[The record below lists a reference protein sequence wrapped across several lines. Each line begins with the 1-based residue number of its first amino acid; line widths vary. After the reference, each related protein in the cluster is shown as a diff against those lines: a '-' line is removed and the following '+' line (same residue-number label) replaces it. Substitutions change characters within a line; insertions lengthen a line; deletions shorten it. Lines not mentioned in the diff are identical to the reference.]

1 MGLHKQYLR
10 YGQTARNHLFGVNS
24 RNCGSDGSI
33 GVGKTNCKKKKKRN
47 NRPTVKRNVRGERDG
62 VNIRPTPISMLISQG
77 TKINNTRLAVI
88 VIGTITLILGII
100 LSSIPWLDYFI
111 LKNLRLWN
119 NTLSFRYWQR
129 PGVIRLTR
137 VYLFNVTNPDGFLFG
152 EKPKVEEVG
161 PFVYREDME
170 KVNVN
175 FYDNLT
181 VSYQHKKILQFVP
194 ELSIDKNTKTLTS
207 QSNDLNYILAKTLSV
222 ILAAAKFKSFVTVTA
237 DQLVFGYDDPLVTL
251 AHRFYPRHRRPMSQM
266 GLLIG
271 RNGTLTEI
279 STINTGFTGME
290 EFGYLNRLNGLDYIP
305 HWKGTPCG
313 SINGSEGSFFP
324 PRDITKSDLVHIYDK
339 DLCRV
344 IPLKYQKDVNKD
356 GISAALYE
364 LPENVYGDSKNNPDN
379 QCFDEESYEPVKGLQ
394 NISPCHF
401 GAPVYISNPHFYQS
415 DPSLLESVEGL
426 KPNKVKHRT
435 FFKIQPKLGVPLEG
449 KVRIQLN
456 LKVDKAKYISSVQ
469 NFRNFIFP
477 IMWLEEGISE
487 LTPSIWRWIY
497 LGTVFAPNC
506 VPIVSYITI
515 LVGIFMI
522 IFMFVYT
529 FKNYVFVQ
537 DPTLELIEIGRR
549 SLRRGSS
556 FIIHQQHKFMLHK
569 ECYTLLKPSQSDN
582 VTSTENIQNI
592 LLDSST

>member
-194 ELSIDKNTKTLTS
+194 ELSIDKNTK
-207 QSNDLNYILAKTLSV
+207 V
-222 ILAAAKFKSFVTVTA
+222 ITPNI
-237 DQLVFGYDDPLVTL
+237 PLL
-251 AHRFYPRHRRPMSQM
+251 
-266 GLLIG
+266 